1 MSMTMD
7 YTTQETAETL
17 DDFVYPIEGD
27 SKLPVRRPDAVST
40 HAIEVPTETRRVW
53 HDFLAQHQV
62 AAAILSVVLPGANN
76 PRHAFL
82 IGFDPIRGDALRTEE
97 LLDFA
102 DRIWARLG
110 QQRSL
115 QFRCTDRRDLENT
128 AAGWSGSP
136 PVTNLLQPFDHGIAA
151 QLRMSGASVR
161 AVYLRAQGG
170 SDFDANEI
178 ASLQLVLPLL
188 ADSAARD
195 AQMAQQA
202 RRSKMLEAMFDRV
215 SLAMMMLSADG
226 QPLFMNSAA
235 SAMLDRRNWLIRAA
249 DGSITC
255 TNTKQAKKLRES
267 VRLAATAST
276 TDPIENVYR
285 LDDGS
290 GEWRLAY
297 VLSATSGPREDASR
311 CALLFVM
318 APGKMDAPSQML
330 EALGLLPSEQR
341 FLGHFLK
348 SSSLCDAAVDCG
360 LSEETARTYLK
371 RVRAKLGVHR
381 QMELAGLISGLV
393 LPLQAQRPHAE
404 GE

>member
-1 MSMTMD
+1 MD
-7 YTTQETAETL
+7 YTTQDAAETV
-17 DDFVYPIEGD
+17 DDFVYPIEEF
-27 SKLPVRRPDAVST
+27 SNLPARKPEAGPT
-40 HAIEVPTETRRVW
+40 HAIEVPAETRRVW
-53 HDFLAQHQV
+53 HDFLGQHHV
-62 AAAILSVVLPGANN
+62 AAAVLSVALPGANG
-76 PRHAFL
+76 PHHAFL
-82 IGFDPIRGDALRTEE
+82 IGFDAIRGDVRRTEC
-97 LLDFA
+97 LLEFA
-102 DRIWARLG
+102 DRAWAKLG
-110 QQRSL
+110 QQPSI
-115 QFRCTDRRDLENT
+115 QFRCTDAPDAMRDSTVGELL
-128 AAGWSGSP
+128 AG
-136 PVTNLLQPFDHGIAA
+136 FDYGIAA
-151 QLRMSGASVR
+151 QIRHSGAIVR
-161 AVYLRAQGG
+161 AMYLRGRGDAG
-170 SDFDANEI
+170 FDANEI

-215 SLAMMMLSADG
+215 SLAMMMLSGDG

-235 SAMLDRRNWLIRAA
+235 NAMLEKRNWLIRAA

-255 TNTKQAKKLRES
+255 TNTKQAKQLRES
-267 VRLAATAST
+267 VRLAATAGSA
-276 TDPIENVYR
+276 DPIENVYR
-285 LDDGS
+285 LDDGN

-297 VLSATSGPREDASR
+297 VLSATSGGREDGSR

-318 APGKMDAPSQML
+318 APGKMDAPSHML

-348 SSSLCDAAVDCG
+348 SSSLCDAAIDCG

-393 LPLQAQRPHAE
+393 LPLHGGHPHA
-404 GE
+404 GGQ

>member
-1 MSMTMD
+1 MTMD
-7 YTTQETAETL
+7 YTTQETAEKP
-17 DDFVYPIEGD
+17 DDFFYPMDGNACLAE
-27 SKLPVRRPDAVST
+27 PQPDALPT
-40 HAIEVPTETRRVW
+40 HAIEVPAETRRVW
-53 HDFLAQHQV
+53 HDFLAQHHV
-62 AAAILSVVLPGANN
+62 AAAILSVVLPGANS

-82 IGFDPIRGDALRTEE
+82 IGFDAIRGDSQRTGK
-97 LLDFA
+97 LLGFT

-115 QFRCTDRRDLENT
+115 QFRCTDRHNMEN
-128 AAGWSGSP
+128 AASG
-136 PVTNLLQPFDHGIAA
+136 LLGGFEHGIAA
-151 QLRMSGASVR
+151 QLRLSGAIVR

-178 ASLQLVLPLL
+178 ASLRLILPLL
-188 ADSAARD
+188 ADSATRGAER
-195 AQMAQQA
+195 AQEA

-235 SAMLDRRNWLIRAA
+235 SEMLDRRNWLIRAA
-249 DGSITC
+249 DGSISC

-267 VRLAATAST
+267 VRVAATAASS
-276 TDPIENVYR
+276 DPIENVYR

-297 VLSATSGPREDASR
+297 ILSATSGPREDAAR

-393 LPLQAQRPHAE
+393 LPLQAQRSHAE